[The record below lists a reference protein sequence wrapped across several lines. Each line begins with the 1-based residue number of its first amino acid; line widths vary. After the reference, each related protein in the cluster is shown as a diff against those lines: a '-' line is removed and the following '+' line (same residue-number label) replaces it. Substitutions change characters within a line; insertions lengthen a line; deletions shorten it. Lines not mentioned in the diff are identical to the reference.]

1 MTGKPK
7 GFAFVTFEDEG
18 SATSAIAGMH
28 GYSYGGRSLTVNRA
42 SIRGSDEKTPGQS
55 EVDNSWKTVPLPAPS
70 ARPKSGKATGKGKV
84 ETGKKQAAT
93 WDQWAGPI
101 TKPAAASGTK

>member
-7 GFAFVTFEDEG
+7 GFAFVTFEDDG
-18 SATSAIAGMH
+18 SAASAIAGMH

-42 SIRGSDEKTPGQS
+42 SIRGSDEKVPGQS
-55 EVDNSWKTVPLPAPS
+55 EVDNSWKTVPIPAPS
-70 ARPKSGKATGKGKV
+70 ARPKSGKAADKSKAD
-84 ETGKKQAAT
+84 TGKKQAAT

-101 TKPAAASGTK
+101 TKPFAASVRK